1 MCIFDPK
8 VPEKYLAAGLSVLP
22 AKRERKFPAI
32 GKWKTYRD
40 RLPTEIEVETWFSN
54 SHDALC
60 IVCGKVSGNL
70 EVLDF
75 DHQGELFPVWKDRID
90 PELFAKLVI
99 EQTPSGG
106 FHVAY
111 RAVSPICG
119 NIKLAQGKRENDK
132 LVTLIETR
140 GEGGLF
146 LCAPSEG
153 YKLVQNSF
161 EALPVISDEE
171 REDLLCAAFLLNEH
185 APEVKNEPVPLGMTG
200 NFVIRPGDDFNA
212 RGDFRS
218 LLLRHG
224 WTPLHK
230 AGNNEYFRR
239 PGKTSG
245 GQSASFNGDVFYVFS
260 SNAAPFEPGAYS
272 PFNAYAILEHGGDFT
287 AAANALLEAGFGKAA
302 EQPKADI
309 SGILSAGTEEQK
321 PENLFPDPGPF
332 SDELFNVPG
341 FISEYMKLSEESAYY
356 PNKILS
362 LGGGLAFLS
371 LMIGRVYKNIRG
383 THPNIYWISLADSG
397 TGKEHARQV
406 NKFLAFKA
414 GISPLVG
421 DNFASGEGLEDAM
434 YVTKKKLFMLDEM
447 DTLFNSMKQKD
458 ARSETIMQRLLSF
471 YSSVNTFYAMR
482 AKAKKDNESF
492 TGFIINPYLVLYGTA
507 LPKYFY
513 GALEERV
520 LENGLIPR
528 TLIVDAGDRG
538 KYGNPQD
545 MFLTPDM
552 AEMLKVLKNKAED
565 GGNLSSE
572 NPNIRTMPET
582 DTATTEQDRCRAFCD
597 EQSEFFHKKNENA
610 AYVLWNRANEKI
622 NKLAMLYAASRNVYD
637 PIINTDAVKWARDLV
652 VYLTRKML
660 FMADT
665 YSYVDGFDKDC
676 KKALKCIHEFGGLC
690 KHSVLSKKLRRSNDQ
705 FKRIID
711 TLVSREEIVMEID
724 KDNGGRPGRYYRYI
738 GSGAS
743 AAELDK

>member
-1 MCIFDPK
+1 MCIIDPAI
-8 VPEKYLAAGLSVLP
+8 PGKYLRAGLSVLP
-22 AKRERKFPAI
+22 AKRERKFPSI
-32 GKWKTYRD
+32 GSWKTYRD

-70 EVLDF
+70 EILDF

-90 PELFAKLVI
+90 PELFARLVV

-111 RAVSPICG
+111 RAASPVCG
-119 NIKLAQGKRENDK
+119 NIKLAHGKRENDK

-146 LCAPSEG
+146 LCDPSEG
-153 YKLVQNSF
+153 YKLLQNSF
-161 EALPVISDEE
+161 EALPVITDEE
-171 REDLLCAAFLLNEH
+171 REDLLCAAYELNEH
-185 APEVKNEPVPLGMTG
+185 APDVKRESVPLGTTG
-200 NFVIRPGDDFNA
+200 DFVIRPGDDFNA

-239 PGKTSG
+239 PGKNSG
-245 GQSASFNGDVFYVFS
+245 GQSASFNGEVFYVFS

-272 PFNAYAILEHGGDFT
+272 PFNAYAILEHNGDFT
-287 AAANALLEAGFGKAA
+287 AAANALLESGFGKAS
-302 EQPKADI
+302 ELPKADI
-309 SGILSAGTEEQK
+309 SGILSAESKEQK
-321 PENLFPDPGPF
+321 VEHLFPDPGPMP
-332 SDELFNVPG
+332 DELFNVPG
-341 FISEYMKLSEESAYY
+341 FIKEYMKLSEESAYY
-356 PNKILS
+356 PNRILA

-371 LMIGRVYKNIRG
+371 LMIGRIYKNARG

-414 GISPLVG
+414 GMTYLIG

-434 YVTKKKLFMLDEM
+434 YATKKKLFMLDEM

-458 ARSETIMQRLLSF
+458 NRSEVIMQRLLSF
-471 YSSVNTFYAMR
+471 YSSVNTFYSVR
-482 AKAKKDNESF
+482 ARVKKDNDSF
-492 TGFIINPYLVLYGTA
+492 GGVIINPYLVLYGTA

-528 TLIVDAGDRG
+528 MLIADAGGRG
-538 KYGNPQD
+538 QYGNPHD
-545 MFLTPDM
+545 MFLTQDM
-552 AEMLKVLKNKAED
+552 SEMLKILKNKAED
-565 GGNLSSE
+565 GGNLTSE
-572 NPNIRTMPET
+572 NPDIRVIPET
-582 DTATTEQDRCRAFCD
+582 AVATAEQDRCRAFCD
-597 EQSEFFHKKNENA
+597 EQSDFYREKNEHA
-610 AYVLWNRANEKI
+610 AYVLWNRANEKV
-622 NKLAMLYAASRNVYD
+622 NKLAMLYAVSKNVYD
-637 PIINTDAVKWARDLV
+637 PIINEEAVKWARDLV

-660 FMADT
+660 FMADS
-665 YSYVDGFDKDC
+665 YSYVDKFDQDC
-676 KKALKCIHEFGGLC
+676 KKVLNVIRENGGNC
-690 KHSVLSKKLRRSNDQ
+690 MHSTLARAVRRPADYLKKLVA
-705 FKRIID
+705 
-711 TLVSREEIVMEID
+711 TLIGREAIVETTVTKED
-724 KDNGGRPGRYYRYI
+724 GAGRPGKYYR
-738 GSGAS
+738 
-743 AAELDK
+743 LL